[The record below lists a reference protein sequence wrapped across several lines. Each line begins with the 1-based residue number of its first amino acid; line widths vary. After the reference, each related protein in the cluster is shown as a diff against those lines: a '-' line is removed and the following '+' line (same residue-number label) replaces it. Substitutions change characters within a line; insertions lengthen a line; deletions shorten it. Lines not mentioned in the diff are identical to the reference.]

1 MPFTASSFHRSRSIP
16 TGLGAGNVNTISFFD
31 YASADAQAAIVAA
44 GYFNGAREQLT
55 KGSVITAVGTVDAT
69 PTVEFYVVT
78 AVPATGNVTVAL
90 EAGTA

>member
-1 MPFTASSFHRSRSIP
+1 MPFTANSLHRSRSIP
-16 TGLGAGNVNTISFFD
+16 TGLGAGNVNTIGFFD
-31 YASADAQAAIVAA
+31 YASADAQATIAAA

-55 KGSVITAVGTVDAT
+55 TGSVITAVGTVNAT

-78 AVPATGNVTVAL
+78 AVPASGNVTVGV